1 MMDQPGRDTGT
12 GLPETEPSVQQ
23 LTGHRLLGSL
33 PMKDRR
39 HIAGKLRPVM
49 LAQGQLMYEPEG
61 VIREVFFPLSAVFSL
76 SGTTSEGGVVEIGQ
90 IGCEGIAGVEVAL
103 RTKLC
108 GHPIVSTVVHRA
120 GGALRMPAEEFAGAV
135 DESPAVNRCVRRY
148 MGFFFAQLQ
157 LFTACNRHHTLE
169 QRCARRLLIAQDLS
183 GTRDLRMTQH
193 RLAQLLGVSRQS
205 VDRVLQDLGDRDI
218 LGLRRGGLR
227 IRSRQQLKCLSCLCY
242 RAAKKELSAFLSLS

>member
-1 MMDQPGRDTGT
+1 MLDQAGTELRT
-12 GLPETEPSVQQ
+12 GLGETEPSVQQ
-23 LTGHRLLGSL
+23 LAGHRLLGSL

-39 HIAGKLRPVM
+39 RLAGKLRLVT
-49 LAQGQLMYEPEG
+49 LTQGQLTYEPEG

-76 SGTTSEGGVVEIGQ
+76 SGTTLEGGVVEISQ

-103 RTKLC
+103 RTKRC
-108 GHPIVSTVVHRA
+108 GHPTVSTVVHCA
-120 GGALRMPAEEFAGAV
+120 GRALRMSAEEFADEV
-135 DESPAVNRCVRRY
+135 DRYPAVNRCVRRY

-205 VDRVLQDLGDRDI
+205 VDRVLQELGDREI

-227 IRSRQQLKCLSCLCY
+227 IHSRQQLKFLSCLCY
-242 RAAKKELSAFLSLS
+242 RLAKKELSEFLSLS